1 MSDLKKMRELNNK
14 LDNFLAE
21 IKREKA
27 LQEDKAVLANMLG
40 EQLIESVTPILQ
52 TVEDTNKNTLEAVN
66 KFSAEVNKM
75 TEAISKI
82 QINVPEI
89 KSPQINIPDIKVET
103 PKIPPISIP
112 KSDVVVDTT
121 NIEKTLQ
128 KGLQSLKPPIV
139 NVPQAKVNLKVPD
152 FPKEMDIR
160 GWVGLQGVDLANP
173 LPVQLRTPDGK
184 PFEFGSSSSS
194 GGRSGLSQ
202 KDSQALQT
210 IAANGDPWL
219 EHAKRIIKKDF
230 GDVVSLEAKD
240 KDLLKFGRSTQI
252 QTDLTTIMTLPSGT
266 YNETYVSDNTISVV
280 SSSQVGDTTTLV
292 VEGHTI
298 DSDSNLTFVTQE
310 ITLNGQNQV
319 SLTTPLARATRA
331 YNSGSTDL
339 TGDIYVYEDTNSA
352 GGVPSNASKVHLM
365 IAAGLN
371 QSEKCSTSIS
381 NNDYWIVTKI
391 YADILTKLSSYAEVL
406 FEIRRKGGVFREVAS
421 ISASDAHNGV
431 LEFKPYII
439 VPKNADTRLRAKAD
453 VNGRDVS
460 GGIVGTLLTIIS

>member
-184 PFEFGSSSSS
+184 PMEIGGSSSS
-194 GGRSGLSQ
+194 GGKIGYKRVELDDGLGNTIGVDKATRSIQTIDYAHHEIHEGDHYFVKGWMDLTNAQVFDFLATTPDTLKWAHMLVEFSAEAESHITIYEGTTTSADGTAVTAVNRDRNSSNTAGLVVTHTPTITGVGTQIASYKMGSSQ
-202 KDSQALQT
+202 KTGGTVRANAELILKQNTKYLIRITNDTALNNWFDYL
-210 IAANGDPWL
+210 ADWY
-219 EHAKRIIKKDF
+219 EH
-230 GDVVSLEAKD
+230 
-240 KDLLKFGRSTQI
+240 
-252 QTDLTTIMTLPSGT
+252 
-266 YNETYVSDNTISVV
+266 
-280 SSSQVGDTTTLV
+280 
-292 VEGHTI
+292 
-298 DSDSNLTFVTQE
+298 
-310 ITLNGQNQV
+310 
-319 SLTTPLARATRA
+319 
-331 YNSGSTDL
+331 
-339 TGDIYVYEDTNSA
+339 TN
-352 GGVPSNASKVHLM
+352 K
-365 IAAGLN
+365 
-371 QSEKCSTSIS
+371 
-381 NNDYWIVTKI
+381 
-391 YADILTKLSSYAEVL
+391 
-406 FEIRRKGGVFREVAS
+406 
-421 ISASDAHNGV
+421 
-431 LEFKPYII
+431 
-439 VPKNADTRLRAKAD
+439 
-453 VNGRDVS
+453 
-460 GGIVGTLLTIIS
+460 

>member
-14 LDNFLAE
+14 LDKFLE
-21 IKREKA
+21 DIKREKA

-128 KGLQSLKPPIV
+128 RGLQSFKPPIV
-139 NVPQAKVNLKVPD
+139 NVPQAKINLKVPD

-194 GGRSGLSQ
+194 GGKIGYKRVELDDGLGNTIGVDKATRSIQIVDYAHHEIHEGDHYFIKGWMDLTNAQVFDFLATTPNTLKWAHMIVAFSSEAESHITIYEGTTTSA
-202 KDSQALQT
+202 DGTAVTAVNRDRNSTNTAAL
-210 IAANGDPWL
+210 
-219 EHAKRIIKKDF
+219 
-230 GDVVSLEAKD
+230 VVTHTPTVTNV
-240 KDLLKFGRSTQI
+240 GTQI
-252 QTDLTTIMTLPSGT
+252 ASYKM
-266 YNETYVSDNTISVV
+266 
-280 SSSQVGDTTTLV
+280 
-292 VEGHTI
+292 
-298 DSDSNLTFVTQE
+298 
-310 ITLNGQNQV
+310 
-319 SLTTPLARATRA
+319 
-331 YNSGSTDL
+331 GSMQK
-339 TGDIYVYEDTNSA
+339 A
-352 GGVPSNASKVHLM
+352 GGEVRGNNELVLKQNTKYLIRITNDTA
-365 IAAGLN
+365 LN
-371 QSEKCSTSIS
+371 
-381 NNDYWIVTKI
+381 NWLDYL
-391 YADILTKLSSYAEVL
+391 ADWYEHTNK
-406 FEIRRKGGVFREVAS
+406 
-421 ISASDAHNGV
+421 
-431 LEFKPYII
+431 
-439 VPKNADTRLRAKAD
+439 
-453 VNGRDVS
+453 
-460 GGIVGTLLTIIS
+460 